1 MRPLA
6 LVLCLAASPTL
17 AQGVADR
24 LSLPA
29 GAETTATIGSPAAS
43 TLLPVGPWTEAGFDR
58 LPLEGAV
65 SQTAWRL
72 RASKLTTLQILDPLR
87 TQIEAAGFALLFECE
102 TEGCGGFDFRY
113 DTETL
118 PEPEM
123 HVDLNDFRYLSARR
137 ERPGGA
143 EYLGLM
149 VSRSSESGFVNL
161 ISVTPAGAALAA
173 QTPTAAAPQT
183 ALHGDLSALAPFA
196 RDLERNGH
204 VALEDL
210 AFESGA
216 ATLGQGK
223 FSSLSALATY
233 LAANRDRQV
242 ALVGHTDTDGSLAA
256 NIALSRQRAEAVRIF
271 LIERLGVGPAQVS
284 AEGAGWLA
292 PRASNLTP
300 EGRAQNRRVEV
311 VLTSN

>member
-1 MRPLA
+1 M
-6 LVLCLAASPTL
+6 
-17 AQGVADR
+17 AQGLADT
-24 LSLPA
+24 LGLPT

-58 LPLEGAV
+58 LPLEGAIR
-65 SQTAWRL
+65 QTAWRL

-87 TQIEAAGFALLFECE
+87 SQIEAAGFTVLFSCE

-137 ERPGGA
+137 KRPGGA

-161 ISVTPAGAALAA
+161 ISVTQAGAALAA
-173 QTPTAAAPQT
+173 QTPAGTAPQT
-183 ALHGDLSALAPFA
+183 AMPGDTASAAPFA
-196 RDLERNGH
+196 QELENNGH

-210 AFESGA
+210 TFESGA
-216 ATLGQGK
+216 ATLGQGE
-223 FSSLSALATY
+223 FGTLSALAAY
-233 LAANRDRQV
+233 LAANRDRTV
-242 ALVGHTDTDGSLAA
+242 ALVGHTDTEGSLAA
-256 NIALSRQRAEAVRIF
+256 NITLSRQRAEAVRNF
-271 LIERLGVGPAQVS
+271 LIERLGVVPAQVS

-311 VLTSN
+311 VLTST